1 MKHYFC
7 CRSLGREEK
16 VKRNVQSAFGVIS
29 ALAPYLVE
37 SYSNRSWHGLLLYG
51 DRFWALVEGNTI
63 TLASSMIGRRMG
75 QARGSKEGIQGRVQG
90 NQMKALS
97 DYCCAKGLGLCA
109 SFCFKAEQPRD
120 ILPFAASS
128 LKSSFQ

>member
-37 SYSNRSWHGLLLYG
+37 SYSNRSWHGLLLYR

-75 QARGSKEGIQGRVQG
+75 QARGSKEGIEGRVQG
-90 NQMKALS
+90 KVVFITKRKPYRTTVVQ
-97 DYCCAKGLGLCA
+97 KGWGYVLHSA
-109 SFCFKAEQPRD
+109 SKRSNLEIFCHLQP
-120 ILPFAASS
+120 L
-128 LKSSFQ
+128 L